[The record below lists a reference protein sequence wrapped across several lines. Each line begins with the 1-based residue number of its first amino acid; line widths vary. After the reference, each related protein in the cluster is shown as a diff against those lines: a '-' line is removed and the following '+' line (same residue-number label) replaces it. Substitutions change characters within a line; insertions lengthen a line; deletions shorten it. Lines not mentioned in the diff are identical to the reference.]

1 MIQSFLIFFYTIIA
15 GLSLGSAGL
24 LLLLYGIWNAVNDPL
39 MGYYMDKWKFE
50 KWGRR
55 IPYCNW
61 NSSIYYWFYV
71 FMVGSVDSPNPP
83 LAEIG
88 LKALVSLVPVI
99 GGLLA
104 LLVFKFFPLN
114 YDKFMEQ
121 QKKLIE
127 LHEERLTKLKN
138 L

>member
-1 MIQSFLIFFYTIIA
+1 MGVLTFVARLAMVFSGLTLIIVQVLTGFDSEAITQS
-15 GLSLGSAGL
+15 
-24 LLLLYGIWNAVNDPL
+24 PQ
-39 MGYYMDKWKFE
+39 
-50 KWGRR
+50 
-55 IPYCNW
+55 
-61 NSSIYYWFYV
+61 
-71 FMVGSVDSPNPP
+71 
-83 LAEIG
+83 AEIG

-114 YDKFMEQ
+114 YEKFIEQ
-121 QKKLIE
+121 QKKLSE